1 MNKRKRGVA
10 ILLLAFLLSVTL
22 AIPRAEPV
30 NAARPKLNKTKTTL
44 IKGKKVKLKV
54 TGATKK
60 IKWSTNKKKVATVN
74 SQGVVRARGK
84 GTAKITAKVGKRR
97 LICRVTVKAKKK
109 VLTPTLSDERIS
121 LNVGK
126 QKQLKIFDTKRVPK
140 WWSTNDKVATV
151 DANGIVRGISPGEC
165 RVYAE
170 LPGTYFMCFV
180 SVLGKAGTTVT
191 PTAIPTISGT
201 TTPTPAPT
209 EDPVSTQTP
218 VPTRTPTPEPTVTV
232 TLTPKPTLTVTPTAR
247 PTQTP
252 LVTPTATP
260 GPTITAT
267 PTVRPTT
274 TSTPRP
280 TTTSTPRPTTTSAPT
295 PTTTSTPRPTTT
307 NTPRPTTT
315 SAPTPTTAPT
325 STPTSTPEPSVV
337 PTDAPGPTVT
347 PTPTDTPTVEP
358 TPTGPP
364 TAGPTPTGSPTP
376 IPVENF
382 QLDKDPLQIYE
393 GGSEK
398 LTYSIMPENAS
409 NKTVVFSSSDSGI
422 ASVGNDG
429 TVEAKTPGE
438 CMITAACGGIKV
450 TCVVNILKKE
460 MILDKDV
467 LSIREGTVSQLNYA
481 LRLPEIEKSDL
492 LLLSSDD
499 RTVIVKD
506 NGRRIGVRLQ
516 SVCFK
521 Q

>member
-267 PTVRPTT
+267 PTVRPTQTPRPT
-274 TSTPRP
+274 TTPTVRP
-280 TTTSTPRPTTTSAPT
+280 TTTSTPRPTI
-295 PTTTSTPRPTTT
+295 
-307 NTPRPTTT
+307 T

-393 GGSEK
+393 GESEK
-398 LTYSIMPENAS
+398 LTYSILPENAS
-409 NKTVVFSSSDSGI
+409 NKTVVFSSSDSEI

-506 NGRRIGVRLQ
+506 NGRRIGVRLR

>member
-267 PTVRPTT
+267 PTVKPTQTPRPTTTPTVRPTT

-280 TTTSTPRPTTTSAPT
+280 TI
-295 PTTTSTPRPTTT
+295 
-307 NTPRPTTT
+307 T

-398 LTYSIMPENAS
+398 LTYSILPENAS
-409 NKTVVFSSSDSGI
+409 NKTVVFSSSDSEI

-460 MILDKDV
+460 MILDKDA

-481 LRLPEIEKSDL
+481 LRLPETEKSDL

-506 NGRRIGVRLQ
+506 NGRRIGVRLR

>member
-267 PTVRPTT
+267 PTVKPTQTPRPTTTPTVRPTT

-280 TTTSTPRPTTTSAPT
+280 TI
-295 PTTTSTPRPTTT
+295 
-307 NTPRPTTT
+307 T

-398 LTYSIMPENAS
+398 LTYSILPENAS
-409 NKTVVFSSSDSGI
+409 NKTVVFSSSDSEI

-460 MILDKDV
+460 MILDKDA

-506 NGRRIGVRLQ
+506 NGRRIGVRLR

>member
-84 GTAKITAKVGKRR
+84 GTAKITAKVGKRK

-295 PTTTSTPRPTTT
+295 PTT
-307 NTPRPTTT
+307 
-315 SAPTPTTAPT
+315 APT
-325 STPTSTPEPSVV
+325 STPTNTPEPSVV

-364 TAGPTPTGSPTP
+364 TVGPTPTGPPTP

-398 LTYSIMPENAS
+398 LTYSILPENAS

>member
-10 ILLLAFLLSVTL
+10 ILLLASLLSVTL

-74 SQGVVRARGK
+74 SQGVVRARCK

-97 LICRVTVKAKKK
+97 LICRVTVKGKKK

-295 PTTTSTPRPTTT
+295 PTT
-307 NTPRPTTT
+307 
-315 SAPTPTTAPT
+315 APT
-325 STPTSTPEPSVV
+325 STPTNTPEPSVV

-364 TAGPTPTGSPTP
+364 TVGPTPTGSPTP

-398 LTYSIMPENAS
+398 LTYSILPENAS
-409 NKTVVFSSSDSGI
+409 NKTVVFSSSDSEI

-460 MILDKDV
+460 MILDKDA

>member
-267 PTVRPTT
+267 PTVKPTQTPRPTTTPTVRPTT

-280 TTTSTPRPTTTSAPT
+280 TI
-295 PTTTSTPRPTTT
+295 
-307 NTPRPTTT
+307 T

-325 STPTSTPEPSVV
+325 STPPSTPEPSVV

-398 LTYSIMPENAS
+398 LTYSILPENAS
-409 NKTVVFSSSDSGI
+409 NKTVVFSSSDSEI

-460 MILDKDV
+460 MILDKDA

-506 NGRRIGVRLQ
+506 NGRRIGVRLR